1 MADVIDFPSG
11 SCKQDVTDI
20 ICLSA
25 HLNLNRRLEVAE
37 KERLGKASSEA
48 MRGFHTDISADLQCK
63 VCFFCVYVC
72 ESFLYV

>member
-1 MADVIDFPSG
+1 MADAIDFPSG

-37 KERLGKASSEA
+37 KERLRKASSEA
-48 MRGFHTDISADLQCK
+48 TREFHTGISAD
-63 VCFFCVYVC
+63 
-72 ESFLYV
+72 